1 MDLLTAFQE
10 YIGKEKLWTATNRL
24 LLAVSGGLD
33 SVVLLDLCSRAGYDL
48 TVAHCNFGLRGEE
61 SQRDEDFVRQLA
73 AAYGVRVLVEHFDTA
88 GYAGDRRISI
98 QVAARALRYA
108 WFEELLKQSR
118 IADGDRALRYIV
130 TGHHRDDNVETL
142 LMNFFKGTGIAG
154 MRGML
159 PKHQEIV
166 RPLLFAK
173 REMIRDYAVERKLRW
188 VEDSSNASDNYTRNY
203 FRHQVIPVIE
213 QAYPGVLDNLNDN
226 LGRFREIDVIYRQ
239 AIEAKKKKLLEFKGN
254 EVHIPVL
261 KLLQSEALGTLLY
274 EILSPYGFSP
284 QQAEAC
290 KDLLRSAT
298 GRYIASFTHRVLK
311 NRNWLIIS
319 PLATKTATNIL
330 VEEGNGEVVFAD
342 GTLRVQ
348 TLAMDRVGALDQGA
362 KVALLDASTVQ
373 FPLLLRPWKSG
384 DYFYPL
390 GMRKKKKLGRFFIDN
405 KLSLAQKE
413 KMWVV
418 EMDKKIVWVV
428 GMRIDDRCRLGAGTT
443 AVVRLEW
450 EP

>member
-1 MDLLTAFQE
+1 
-10 YIGKEKLWTATNRL
+10 
-24 LLAVSGGLD
+24 
-33 SVVLLDLCSRAGYDL
+33 
-48 TVAHCNFGLRGEE
+48 
-61 SQRDEDFVRQLA
+61 
-73 AAYGVRVLVEHFDTA
+73 
-88 GYAGDRRISI
+88 
-98 QVAARALRYA
+98 
-108 WFEELLKQSR
+108 
-118 IADGDRALRYIV
+118 
-130 TGHHRDDNVETL
+130 
-142 LMNFFKGTGIAG
+142 
-154 MRGML
+154 
-159 PKHQEIV
+159 
-166 RPLLFAK
+166 
-173 REMIRDYAVERKLRW
+173 
-188 VEDSSNASDNYTRNY
+188 
-203 FRHQVIPVIE
+203 
-213 QAYPGVLDNLNDN
+213 
-226 LGRFREIDVIYRQ
+226 
-239 AIEAKKKKLLEFKGN
+239 
-254 EVHIPVL
+254 
-261 KLLQSEALGTLLY
+261 
-274 EILSPYGFSP
+274 
-284 QQAEAC
+284 
-290 KDLLRSAT
+290 
-298 GRYIASFTHRVLK
+298 
-311 NRNWLIIS
+311 LIIS
-319 PLATKTATNIL
+319 RLATKTATNIL